1 MHNNS
6 NIPIEMIESDMP
18 LTLLGYGLL
27 VDSGGA
33 GRQRG
38 GLGLWREWRIDSTF
52 AQLSTNL
59 DRFKFRPFGLTG
71 GEAAAASAL
80 YLIRDG
86 RREALPSKVTNVML
100 RKGDIVRLETSGGG
114 GFGEPK
120 MRLAEQVERDVRLG
134 YVSPEAAASCYG
146 QRRAGTAE

>member
-1 MHNNS
+1 
-6 NIPIEMIESDMP
+6 MP
-18 LTLLGYGLL
+18 LSLLGYGLL
-27 VDSGGA
+27 ADSGGPI
-33 GRQRG
+33 
-38 GLGLWREWRIDSTF
+38 GLWREWRIDSAF
-52 AQLSTNL
+52 ALLSTNL
-59 DRFKFRPFGLTG
+59 ASSSARSGSSG

-146 QRRAGTAE
+146 QRRAGTAG

>member
-1 MHNNS
+1 MAYWLIWAARS
-6 NIPIEMIESDMP
+6 A
-18 LTLLGYGLL
+18 
-27 VDSGGA
+27 SGGN
-33 GRQRG
+33 G
-38 GLGLWREWRIDSTF
+38 GSILR
-52 AQLSTNL
+52 AAL
-59 DRFKFRPFGLTG
+59 DQSSFEFRPFGLTG
-71 GEAAAASAL
+71 GGAAAASAL

-146 QRRAGTAE
+146 QRRAGTAG

>member
-1 MHNNS
+1 M
-6 NIPIEMIESDMP
+6 
-18 LTLLGYGLL
+18 YGLRISIKGH
-27 VDSGGA
+27 D
-33 GRQRG
+33 
-38 GLGLWREWRIDSTF
+38 ERIDSAF

-71 GEAAAASAL
+71 GKAAAASAL

-86 RREALPSKVTNVML
+86 RREAPPSKVTNVML
-100 RKGDIVRLETSGGG
+100 RKGDTVRLETSRGG

-134 YVSPEAAASCYG
+134 YVSPEAAASCFG

>member
-1 MHNNS
+1 VHNNS

-86 RREALPSKVTNVML
+86 RREALPSKVTNAML
-100 RKGDIVRLETSGGG
+100 RKGDIVRLETSRRR
-114 GFGEPK
+114 
-120 MRLAEQVERDVRLG
+120 RL
-134 YVSPEAAASCYG
+134 
-146 QRRAGTAE
+146 RRTEDAPRGAGRT